1 MSAYDWVGILVLI
14 GIVVMLLSCSPVMEG
29 MTASGPEETASS
41 SGEGGG
47 AASFAATVGAAAT
60 KLQDSMLIPKY
71 RKDYDAA
78 ILAVDDYRDAL
89 MLQTVLS
96 ISTAKGD
103 IDADAFVSRLERLN
117 TLQASK
123 SALNDVMKFVNAAK

>member
-1 MSAYDWVGILVLI
+1 MSAYDWIGVVVLI
-14 GIVVMLLSCSPVMEG
+14 GIVVLLLSCSPVMEG
-29 MTASGPEETASS
+29 MTASATEDSSS

-47 AASFAATVGAAAT
+47 AASFAATVGSAAT

-96 ISTAKGD
+96 ISTAKGA
-103 IDADAFVSRLERLN
+103 IDADAFVSGLERLN
-117 TLQASK
+117 TLQAAK